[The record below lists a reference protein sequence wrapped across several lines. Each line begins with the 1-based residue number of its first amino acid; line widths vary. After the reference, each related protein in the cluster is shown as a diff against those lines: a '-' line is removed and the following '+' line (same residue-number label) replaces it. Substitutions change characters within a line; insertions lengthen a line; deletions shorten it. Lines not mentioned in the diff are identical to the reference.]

1 MAETAGPAASV
12 RRLWRST
19 SPFRPVLLLLVGLCI
34 AVSIIQPAF
43 RTSANVENLLTGVA
57 ELWIVALGM
66 TFVVLAG
73 AFDLSSGAI
82 AATAELV
89 AAKFLGLGMP
99 GGVVIVVT
107 ILLGALVGMLV
118 NGYLVSRGL
127 NVFVVTLASMT
138 AFTGIVEL
146 WSGAQDFFVSSPVVN
161 EVVTTH
167 YLGLPAVI
175 WIMLVLLA
183 LAYYVQRYT
192 YFGRDIYAC
201 GGNQVAARLSGIK
214 VRRVIMIVF
223 AISGACAALAGIVV
237 VAQTGATTSQVDD
250 TIALNAI
257 AAVLLGGTALTGGRG
272 TVIGTVFGALFI
284 GVLQNAFAIMGV
296 SAYWQELVTGVIL
309 IVAVVGGRVRLQRRN
324 VVRVA
329 GAPGGSEEAS
339 AGAGILAPSASGAPP
354 VTRVAAQALEGVSG
368 VRNRRPAQASRSEE
382 DGSPR

>member
-1 MAETAGPAASV
+1 MAETAGPATSL

-19 SPFRPVLLLLVGLCI
+19 LPFRPVLVLLVGLCI

-43 RTSANVENLLTGVA
+43 RTTANVENLLTGVA

-73 AFDLSSGAI
+73 AFDLSSGAF
-82 AATAELV
+82 AATAELL

-99 GGVVIVVT
+99 AGLVIVVT
-107 ILLGALVGMLV
+107 IVLGAVVGMLV
-118 NGYLVSRGL
+118 NGYLVARGL

-161 EVVTTH
+161 DVVTTH

-175 WIMLVLLA
+175 WIMLVLLV
-183 LAYYVQRYT
+183 LAFYVQRYT
-192 YFGRDIYAC
+192 YFGRDVYAC
-201 GGNQVAARLSGIK
+201 GGNQVAARLSGIN
-214 VRRVIMIVF
+214 VRRVTMIVF

-309 IVAVVGGRVRLQRRN
+309 VVAVVGGRVRLQRRSA
-324 VVRVA
+324 A
-329 GAPGGSEEAS
+329 GAAGAAVSSGEAS
-339 AGAGILAPSASGAPP
+339 TGAGIFAPSASAASP
-354 VTRVAAQALEGVSG
+354 VTRAAAQALEGVSG
-368 VRNRRPAQASRSEE
+368 AGNHAPAQASGSEE